1 MTDDEDDDENDDE
14 INSKDRVK
22 GDSDY
27 EPDELKFDEILKD
40 LDFFQDVHYEIK
52 NTKVEFLSVK
62 RRDRIRKRL
71 KSFLWAIV
79 FPHFLKRKKKK
90 QIKEF

>member
-1 MTDDEDDDENDDE
+1 MLTELDDWFQEMTDDEDDDENDDE

-40 LDFFQDVHYEIK
+40 LDFF
-52 NTKVEFLSVK
+52 
-62 RRDRIRKRL
+62 
-71 KSFLWAIV
+71 
-79 FPHFLKRKKKK
+79 
-90 QIKEF
+90 